1 MTEAIKITMHGRT
14 VGFMVWNSRLKK
26 ALFEYDRSFIASG
39 INIAP
44 LTMPIN
50 SVRSQSGLSWSG
62 NTDKLYR
69 GLPPTFSDSLPDK
82 WGSLLFKEWIKQQ
95 NISSKSITPLD
106 HLAFIGKRAMG
117 ALEYEPALSLG
128 DEEPLDVNVQKLFD
142 FSKRVLKGRETL
154 VLEQDESIL
163 WQDLIKISTSAG
175 GKRPKAIV
183 AINDDTGNVMSG
195 QGRIPE
201 GYTHYILKYDDDSV
215 FPYAKLEYIYYLLAR
230 KAQINMMPSSLR
242 LFGNVSHFLTERFD
256 RIGNKKVH
264 TQTLAAMNPDA
275 DSYEDIF
282 RVMRKLN
289 LPIEDFI
296 QLFKIMTMNVLGGN
310 VDDHNKNFSFLLDE
324 KGIWHLAPAY
334 DLTYCIDNNAPSY
347 INRHELSINGKV
359 DNITKKDIIEVGIR
373 QDIPNCGHLYEQVE
387 ESISSFP
394 AIATEYDIKKELI
407 DMISN
412 THF

>member
-82 WGSLLFKEWIKQQ
+82 WGSLLFKEWVKQQ

>member
-1 MTEAIKITMHGRT
+1 MQDKT
-14 VGFMVWNSRLKK
+14 VGFMNWDSRQKK
-26 ALFEYDRSFIASG
+26 ALFEYDHSFVASG
-39 INIAP
+39 IDIAP
-44 LTMPIN
+44 LAMPIS
-50 SVRSQSGLSWSG
+50 SVRSQSGLAWSG

-117 ALEYEPALSLG
+117 ALEYEPAISVG

-142 FSKRVLKGRETL
+142 FSKRVLAGRETL
-154 VLEQDESIL
+154 VLGHDESIL

-183 AINDDTGNVMSG
+183 AVNDETGNVMSG
-195 QGRIPE
+195 QGIIPE

-215 FPYAKLEYIYYLLAR
+215 FPYAKLEYIYYLLAK
-230 KAQINMMPSSLR
+230 KAQINMMPSDLR
-242 LFGNVSHFLTERFD
+242 LFGNVSHFLTKRFD

-296 QLFKIMTMNVLGGN
+296 QLFKIMTINVLGGN
-310 VDDHNKNFSFLLDE
+310 VDDHSKNFSFLMDE
-324 KGIWHLAPAY
+324 NGSWHLAPAY

-359 DNITKKDIIEVGIR
+359 DNITKKDIIEVGVR

-387 ESISSFP
+387 DSISSLP
-394 AIATEYDIKKELI
+394 IKATEYGIKKELI
-407 DMISN
+407 DVISN
-412 THF
+412 SLHQE